1 MLKHTFSYLLL
12 FLLAASCHKIS
23 FQKPLETR
31 ISRVGKGWAKNSIN
45 TAIFRKNSLVTH
57 NNHQYIAYYNPEGRV
72 ILGKRLLKS
81 SQWETLVTPYTAN
94 VKDAHNSISIMV
106 DGDGFLHVAWGNHNN
121 QLNYA
126 KSLEPNSLELGK
138 KTPLLGNKEL
148 HVTYPEFY
156 ALQNGNLLFFYR
168 DGGSGN
174 GNLVINH
181 YNIQTKKWQR
191 IQDNL
196 INGEGLRNAYWQ
208 AYVDKNDK
216 IHISWVWRES
226 PDVASNH
233 DLAYAT
239 SKDGGKTWQKST
251 GEIYKLPI
259 TESTAEVIENIPQ
272 NSELINQTSMTSD
285 KHGNPFIVS
294 YWREADS
301 EIPQF
306 HLSYKVDQW
315 QTIDLGFRKT
325 PFSLSGLGTKSIPIS
340 RPQIVATDSKNI
352 IIIFRDEERAS
363 KVSIAYN
370 TFPFDSNWKILD
382 LTEGS
387 YEAWEPTLDTELW
400 KNTKTLSLFLQK
412 TYQVDGEGLS
422 DIRESD
428 VEVLDWQP

>member
-1 MLKHTFSYLLL
+1 MLRHTFPYLLL
-12 FLLAASCHKIS
+12 FLLAASCHKTS
-23 FQKPLETR
+23 FQKPLETN
-31 ISRVGKGWAKNSIN
+31 ISKVGEGWAKNSIN
-45 TAIFRKNSLVTH
+45 TVIFRKNSLATH
-57 NNHQYIAYYNPEGRV
+57 NKHQYIAYYNPEGHV
-72 ILGKRLLKS
+72 VLGKRLLKS
-81 SQWETLVTPYTAN
+81 NQWETLVTPYTAH
-94 VKDAHNSISIMV
+94 VEDAHNSISIMV
-106 DGDGFLHVAWGNHNN
+106 DGEGFLHVAWGNHNN

-126 KSLEPNSLELGK
+126 KSVRPNSLELGK
-138 KTPLLGNKEL
+138 KTPMLSDKEQQ
-148 HVTYPEFY
+148 VSYPEFY
-156 ALQNGNLLFFYR
+156 ALQDGNLLFFYR

-174 GNLVINH
+174 GNLLINY
-181 YNIQTKKWQR
+181 YNTQTQTWHR
-191 IQDNL
+191 VQDNL
-196 INGEGLRNAYWQ
+196 IGGEGLRNAYWQ
-208 AYVDKNDK
+208 AYVDKNDQ

-251 GEIYKLPI
+251 GEIYQLPI
-259 TESTAEVIENIPQ
+259 TESSAEVIKNIPQ

-306 HLSYKVDQW
+306 HLTYKTDQW
-315 QTIDLGFRKT
+315 QTVDLGFRKT

-340 RPQIVATDSKNI
+340 RPQIVATDSKDI
-352 IIIFRDEERAS
+352 IVIFRDEERGS

-370 TFPFDSNWKILD
+370 TFPFDSNWQILD
-382 LTEGS
+382 VTEDS

-400 KNTKTLSLFLQK
+400 KSSKILSLFLQK

-422 DIRESD
+422 NIQESD